1 MGQRNFFRWRRL
13 IYHRPEDPR
22 LFVYK
27 QPRWLGVTLNFG
39 HPRAVPVLILL
50 QIPVAAVWIGRW
62 VPVAGAGVLVGGLT
76 GAVWFSF
83 YRARREERSLRSEVE
98 RRQSQKP
105 NGGT

>member
-1 MGQRNFFRWRRL
+1 MPYSYGYYSYGEFLANN
-13 IYHRPEDPR
+13 IY
-22 LFVYK
+22 
-27 QPRWLGVTLNFG
+27 
-39 HPRAVPVLILL
+39 VLLL
-50 QIPVAAVWIGRW
+50 IPVAAVWIGRW